1 MTRGPEKSHHGA
13 VTTAPDF
20 PADPADLVS
29 ALRAPAREAPVSG
42 IVEIMKYGRAR
53 GGVMGLWA
61 GEGDTPT
68 PAFIVEATNRALA
81 AGAAGVP
88 N

>member
-1 MTRGPEKSHHGA
+1 
-13 VTTAPDF
+13 VTAIQTDDASAAALTA
-20 PADPADLVS
+20 

-68 PAFIVEATNRALA
+68 PAFIVEAANRAMA
-81 AGAAGVP
+81 AGETFYTW
-88 N
+88 